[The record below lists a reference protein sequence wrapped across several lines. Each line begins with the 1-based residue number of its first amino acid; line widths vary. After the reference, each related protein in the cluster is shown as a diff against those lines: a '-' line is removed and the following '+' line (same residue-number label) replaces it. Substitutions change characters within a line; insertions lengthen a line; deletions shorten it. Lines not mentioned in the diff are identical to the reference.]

1 MSDRNKRATPKLE
14 LSNENYEDSYD
25 NIFPERFNL
34 QGQRKNSFD
43 AEQNNNCGSKPKCI
57 GLMHPPSSTANL
69 AQSRLSR
76 LRHNLQKD
84 LLVKQLTPSPPTK
97 KNYDPGTSQDQSN
110 FQSHNA
116 DQMEILFGS
125 CNSSPTSSMSP
136 PGKKYVSPLLR
147 DDISY
152 KRRSNDAS
160 DEVPNKKILIDPMIA
175 PKVRKPSSSTSSVS
189 SGSLNETTQI
199 KRIRLNRHRFP
210 LDESNKKSSGV
221 PKTHISKTQNKAD
234 SFKLNRIRQTTDNQI
249 ETNKTRIDQE
259 EIPTDQ
265 IVHDLKTRDLSPTK
279 TSFDISKNHI
289 TVVKESDPK
298 RRIIKSQS
306 NQLYVKSPS
315 ELNSLHNLTKSD
327 SIPSIGSFQSQQSC
341 EALNSSKDDSI
352 DSRSTK
358 DLNSSSEDSEISRQN
373 TNRLKRSGEALSN
386 CVYTL
391 AQNRLNKVQ
400 KVVLD
405 TTNCNND
412 LSKPQNNQRKAFK
425 LNRLGKR
432 GAKTPPDTAVLNA
445 DLEDPNRE
453 KQKKKDSNKDET
465 KLTGS
470 RSTFFDQL
478 NKDINTLKE
487 SRSTCVNQLNK
498 NETKPTESRS
508 IFSDSISK
516 NEAKSTYP
524 QLNMD
529 IHLTESRSTCVDQLN
544 KNETK
549 PTESRLIFSDP
560 ISKDQAKS
568 TESSHSNKSENKVSV
583 QSRLTRIKQSP
594 TSASSGV
601 DHKTSP
607 LSGIYETEKSIR
619 YPSNTRN
626 RLTKQQEPNCEIRE
640 VSSSDHKKES
650 VKVIPPSIN
659 NIKINIDTVKN
670 SRTVLNSSNVP
681 EKFTSPRRTAQ
692 SVFRKIGKTTTSVPS
707 VHMRLGRTF
716 KRNIDTEK
724 DQSSY
729 KNNAITEE
737 SVKNFNFSLMNSAN
751 AEKTQFITSWIK
763 KHHNLP
769 DEIDS
774 GLGQLDDETDDMEWS
789 NAEAETDVLDN
800 QALDVDMDLPMGTD
814 AKSIKS
820 SIISEDNKEENTKE
834 KGRYLCIV
842 VDTNVFISD
851 LMKIRDI
858 IELKVSGP
866 VKPLVYIPWMVITE
880 LDEMK
885 DRPGDNSLKNRAL
898 NASKCINELLNV
910 KEPRVKGQTVS
921 EMSEQKHI
929 GLSQDDKIIGACLQ
943 AVEKYE
949 MVMLLSNDI
958 NLRNKAMINGIPAV
972 QSNGIIM
979 KIMSKIAK
987 DTKYPQIMQKLGILC
1002 STIICECVKEAY
1014 GDVWLQMSML
1024 AHPPWSFIECLKRF
1038 KKYWTAVFKGKL
1050 MKQFITTVDRLL
1062 ELFNF
1067 NKDFCDDSDTYQN
1080 FVKLSLDLCIF
1091 LKDLDDFRVSVSNI
1105 INEITKIK

>member
-69 AQSRLSR
+69 AQNRLSR
-76 LRHNLQKD
+76 LRLNLQKD

-97 KNYDPGTSQDQSN
+97 KIYDPGTSKDQSN

-160 DEVPNKKILIDPMIA
+160 DEVPNKKILIDPMIV
-175 PKVRKPSSSTSSVS
+175 PKVRKPSSSTPSVS

-199 KRIRLNRHRFP
+199 KRIKLNRRPFP

-221 PKTHISKTQNKAD
+221 PKKTHISKTQNKPD
-234 SFKLNRIRQTTDNQI
+234 RFKLNRIRRTTDNQI

-259 EIPTDQ
+259 EMTTDQ
-265 IVHDLKTRDLSPTK
+265 IVNDLKTRDLSPTK

-289 TVVKESDPK
+289 TVKESDP
-298 RRIIKSQS
+298 IIKSQS
-306 NQLYVKSPS
+306 IKDSCNSTHHTLYVKSPS

-327 SIPSIGSFQSQQSC
+327 SIPSIGSFQSHQPC

-352 DSRSTK
+352 DSNSTK
-358 DLNSSSEDSEISRQN
+358 DLNSSSEYSGISRQN

-391 AQNRLNKVQ
+391 TQNRLNKVQ

-412 LSKPQNNQRKAFK
+412 LSKPQTNCQRKAFK
-425 LNRLGKR
+425 LNRLGKK
-432 GAKTPPDTAVLNA
+432 GAKTPPDTSVLNA
-445 DLEDPNRE
+445 DLEDPNSE
-453 KQKKKDSNKDET
+453 KQKRKESNKDET

-478 NKDINTLKE
+478 SQEETTLKESRSTFFDQLNKDINTLTE
-487 SRSTCVNQLNK
+487 SKSTCVNQLNK

-508 IFSDSISK
+508 IFSD
-516 NEAKSTYP
+516 
-524 QLNMD
+524 
-529 IHLTESRSTCVDQLN
+529 
-544 KNETK
+544 
-549 PTESRLIFSDP
+549 P
-560 ISKDQAKS
+560 ISKDEVKF
-568 TESSHSNKSENKVSV
+568 TESSPSNKSENKVSV

-601 DHKTSP
+601 DYKNSP

-626 RLTKQQEPNCEIRE
+626 ILSKQQEPNCE
-640 VSSSDHKKES
+640 SGHKKES

-670 SRTVLNSSNVP
+670 SRTVLNSSNVS
-681 EKFTSPRRTAQ
+681 EKFTSPRRPAQ
-692 SVFRKIGKTTTSVPS
+692 SVFKRIGKFSRNFLEKSAPS
-707 VHMRLGRTF
+707 VQMRLTRTVL
-716 KRNIDTEK
+716 RNRDAEK
-724 DQSSY
+724 DQASY
-729 KNNAITEE
+729 KNNAFTEE
-737 SVKNFNFSLMNSAN
+737 SVKNLNMSLMNSVN

-763 KHHNLP
+763 KHHNVP

-800 QALDVDMDLPMGTD
+800 QALDIDMDLPMGTD

-921 EMSEQKHI
+921 EMSEQKHV

-1062 ELFNF
+1062 MLFNS

-1091 LKDLDDFRVSVSNI
+1091 LKDLDDFRLSVSNI